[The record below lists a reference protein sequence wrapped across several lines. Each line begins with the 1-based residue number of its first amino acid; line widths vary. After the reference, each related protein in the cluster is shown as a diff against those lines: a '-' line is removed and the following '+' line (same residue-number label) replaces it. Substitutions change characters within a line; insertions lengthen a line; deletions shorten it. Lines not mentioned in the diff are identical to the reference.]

1 MVEEEPK
8 MKNIKRRKYL
18 VNKPMQFRYMGL
30 VIIPLVVLLA
40 ALYYLIYYSV
50 FSEMVIPEAIAATLI
65 PAMKKV
71 NLITVIAAPI
81 LLFFIL
87 RAALIYSNW
96 IIGPLPRL
104 ERALDKVLAGDSSIR
119 VKVRDRDELGTLVKK
134 INAVLEKV
142 DPARTAKEIE

>member
-1 MVEEEPK
+1 
-8 MKNIKRRKYL
+8 MKRIKRRKYL
-18 VNKPMQFRYMGL
+18 VNKPVQFRYMGL

-50 FSEMVIPEAIAATLI
+50 FNEMLIPEAIAATLI

-71 NLITVIAAPI
+71 NLVTVIAAPI
-81 LLFFIL
+81 LLFLIL

-104 ERALDKVLAGDSSIR
+104 ERALDKVLAGDSSVRI
-119 VKVRDRDELGTLVKK
+119 KVRDRDELHTFVKK
-134 INAVLEKV
+134 INAVLEKI
-142 DPARTAKEIE
+142 DPARAAKEIE

>member
-1 MVEEEPK
+1 
-8 MKNIKRRKYL
+8 MKKIKRRKYL
-18 VNKPMQFRYMGL
+18 VNKPVQFRYMGL

-134 INAVLEKV
+134 INAVLEKI

>member
-1 MVEEEPK
+1 
-8 MKNIKRRKYL
+8 MKKIKRRKYL
-18 VNKPMQFRYMGL
+18 VNKPVQFRYMGL

-50 FSEMVIPEAIAATLI
+50 FSEMLIPEAIAATLI

-71 NLITVIAAPI
+71 NLVTVVAAPI
-81 LLFFIL
+81 LLFLIL

-134 INAVLEKV
+134 INAVLEKI
-142 DPARTAKEIE
+142 DPTQAAKEIE